1 MKYLVRSVKY
11 FFYLMVILALIIA
24 ALIALKMVGPDIS
37 QIFVNGYDSLWQIAL
52 LMAVFAALYPRF
64 GFSTRTAR
72 VLGSDEEVVPH
83 VIRVMNEHGYRLEN
97 RDGADMTFRKKSTL
111 SRVFKMCEDRLTFTR
126 RASGFDIEGL
136 TRDLS
141 RVVAAVEPN
150 EY

>member
-1 MKYLVRSVKY
+1 MKYLVRAVKY

-24 ALIALKMVGPDIS
+24 VLIALKVVESDIS

-52 LMAVFAALYPRF
+52 MMAAFAALYPRF
-64 GFSTRTAR
+64 GFSTRSAR

-83 VIRVMNEHGYRLEN
+83 VIRVMEEHGYRLEN
-97 RDGADMTFRKKSTL
+97 RDGADMSFRKRDVL
-111 SRVFKMCEDRLTFTR
+111 SRAFKMWEDRLIFTR
-126 RASGFDIEGL
+126 RASGYDIEGL
-136 TRDLS
+136 TRDLV